1 MTVSDMDIQ
10 TDEDLSE
17 AYSILEK
24 GDIEGAK
31 AVLGRIFE
39 AQLQGR
45 KQNLQSQEIRFAI
58 WCCSFWKNP
67 LNSFLQKEN
76 IECGDSIFNQWK
88 LFLDSKN
95 ERERKVFT
103 KAFFAIQK
111 GVFTKALG
119 AFSSSDGGGPF
130 QRSETLRK
138 QGMCLKKLGNHEEAI
153 RRMWEANALTPSS
166 AAVFAEM
173 ADCFAL
179 LGEEKKAK
187 VLFREAFFI
196 DASKIDIDFLD
207 SELIHCLI
215 RQAREGGKSGN
226 ALLEWIPIYGVLYG
240 VFNVKRELTVTEVS
254 RLKQQ
259 IFDKENELK
268 NPANDSAMLV
278 PRLINMYFWLIDHY
292 TRSGYRVGI
301 DECLIQIRVHDETVY
316 KMYTGTK

>member
-1 MTVSDMDIQ
+1 MNDMDIQ

-24 GDIEGAK
+24 GDVEGAK
-31 AVLGRIFE
+31 TILGRIFE

-45 KQNLQSQEIRFAI
+45 KKNLQAQEIRFAI

-67 LNSFLQKEN
+67 LNSFPGKEN
-76 IECGDSIFNQWK
+76 IERGDSIFNQWK
-88 LFLDSKN
+88 LFLDSKDA
-95 ERERKVFT
+95 REGKVFT
-103 KAFFAIQK
+103 KAFFAVQK
-111 GVFTKALG
+111 GVFSKALD
-119 AFSSSDGGGPF
+119 AFSFSDVEGSPF
-130 QRSETLRK
+130 QKSETLRK
-138 QGMCLKKLGNHEEAI
+138 QGMCLKKLGEYEEAI
-153 RRMWEANALTPSS
+153 RLLSEANTLTPSS
-166 AAVFAEM
+166 APVLAEM

-196 DASKIDIDFLD
+196 DAAKIDIDFLD

-215 RQAREGGKSGN
+215 RQARNSGN
-226 ALLEWIPIYGVLYG
+226 SENTLLEWIPVYGVLYG
-240 VFNVKRELTVTEVS
+240 VFNVKRELSITEVS

-268 NPANDSAMLV
+268 NPSNYSAALV

-292 TRSGYRVGI
+292 TRSGYRLGI
-301 DECLIQIRVHDETVY
+301 DECLIQIRVHDENVY

>member
-1 MTVSDMDIQ
+1 MKDMDIQ

-24 GDIEGAK
+24 GDVEGAK
-31 AVLGRIFE
+31 TVLGRIFE
-39 AQLQGR
+39 AQLQGK
-45 KQNLQSQEIRFAI
+45 KQNLPAQEIRFAI
-58 WCCSFWKNP
+58 WCCSFWKNS
-67 LNSFLQKEN
+67 LNSFLGREN
-76 IECGDSIFNQWK
+76 IERGDSIFNQWK

-95 ERERKVFT
+95 AQEGKNFT

-111 GVFTKALG
+111 GVFSKALD
-119 AFSSSDGGGPF
+119 AFSLSENESNPF
-130 QRSETLRK
+130 QKSELFRK
-138 QGMCLKKLGNHEEAI
+138 QGMCLKKLGEYEKAI
-153 RRMWEANALTPSS
+153 RSMTEANAITPSS
-166 AAVFAEM
+166 APVLAEM

-215 RQAREGGKSGN
+215 RQAKENGKSGN
-226 ALLEWIPIYGVLYG
+226 MLLEWIPVYGVLYG
-240 VFNVKRELTVTEVS
+240 VFNVKRELTLTEVS

-268 NPANDSAMLV
+268 NPANDSAVLI

-292 TRSGYRVGI
+292 TRSGYRLGI
-301 DECLIQIRVHDETVY
+301 DECLIQIRVHDENVY